1 MIFGKFMKKLVAVLT
16 ATSIVTI
23 SGLGSVCM
31 AVKDNREVLQTFFD
45 EFNASKYYAQL
56 MLKSIDKSLALKS
69 SDKDGNYFKMDKLSD
84 EEKKVYD
91 QVVAQVRKIEDSVN
105 QDSSSDLPRDCKLA
119 KAIFFWVRN
128 NITYDELSAER
139 SLDENS
145 FEGKLGIKSVYKNR
159 KPQDALTTFKNNTGV
174 CVGFARLAKLMMRI
188 AGLPCLAVG
197 NPDHEF
203 NAVWLDSLGGWAFFD
218 ATTYKTD
225 QREEEQESK
234 ETGVPVD
241 DIVLNNCFTAISKN
255 GEHNLQRD
263 NGYFLVQG
271 LGDHFVYSVVEEA
284 IGFGKLWL
292 DFDGVCYVP
301 FSAMLMVKSKN
312 DSIFIDEQLIKM
324 NKNCKLEGYIEDV
337 QNFDVFIK
345 NFVKV
350 DVSGCYIKK
359 TLQKDGFEFN
369 LSCDGKQSKLTI
381 KPLNGSVSCDTVII
395 PDELIPFL
403 ADMDVFDVDSSIKTV
418 KYDLLREGHTL
429 KKNAVP
435 NGVNFEQIT
444 L

>member
-1 MIFGKFMKKLVAVLT
+1 
-16 ATSIVTI
+16 
-23 SGLGSVCM
+23 
-31 AVKDNREVLQTFFD
+31 
-45 EFNASKYYAQL
+45 
-56 MLKSIDKSLALKS
+56 
-69 SDKDGNYFKMDKLSD
+69 MDKLSD

-105 QDSSSDLPRDCKLA
+105 QDSSSDLLRDCKLA
-119 KAIFFWVRN
+119 KAIFFWVIN

-145 FEGKLGIKSVYKNR
+145 FEGKMGIKSVYKNR

-174 CVGFARLAKLMMRI
+174 CVGVARLAKLMMRI

-197 NPDHEF
+197 NYDHEF

-234 ETGVPVD
+234 ETGVSVD
-241 DIVLNNCFTAISKN
+241 EIVLNNRFTAISEN
-255 GEHNLQRD
+255 GEHNLQID
-263 NGYFLVQG
+263 NRYFLAQG
-271 LGDHFVYSVVEEA
+271 LGDHFIYSVVVKA

-292 DFDGVCYVP
+292 DFDGVCYEP
-301 FSAMLMVKSKN
+301 FPAMLMVKSNN
-312 DSIFIDEQLIKM
+312 DSTFVDEKLINM
-324 NKNCKLEGYIEDV
+324 NENCKLEGNVKNI

-345 NFVKV
+345 NFIKV
-350 DVSGCYIKK
+350 DVSRSYIKK

-381 KPLNGSVSCDTVII
+381 KPLNGSVSCNTVII
-395 PDELIPFL
+395 PYE
-403 ADMDVFDVDSSIKTV
+403 FDT
-418 KYDLLREGHTL
+418 
-429 KKNAVP
+429 
-435 NGVNFEQIT
+435 FFC
-444 L
+444 